1 VIPFWKTDHEAGM
14 GRALEIRDD
23 LSASELRALA
33 ARRMMAIANALEGM
47 SRAAAARAAGIQ
59 IDARPERLEPG

>member
-1 VIPFWKTDHEAGM
+1 M

-33 ARRMMAIANALEGM
+33 ARETKNRAAPRMLAIANALEGM
-47 SRAAAARAAGIQ
+47 SRAAAARAA
-59 IDARPERLEPG
+59 L